1 MPYPKKYKRPDRW
14 CYISLAAVEV
24 ASLVVAAVGTTASIV
39 AKQQAAAEQENQFRQ
54 QQVQL
59 RLQQTDAESRRTDQL
74 RRIFGEQAA
83 SEVARGISLAAP
95 SFKDIQQQ
103 SFNAFNDDNRAE
115 SLSLSFKENA
125 LNSQIGATRAGANIG
140 SFAIAANAAAGALGS
155 MNLNNPNNIN
165 QTQTFQAGDELAR
178 ERAKGGFNTNIPGL
192 SP

>member
-1 MPYPKKYKRPDRW
+1 MSYPKKYKRPDRW
-14 CYISLAAVEV
+14 CYVSLAAVEV
-24 ASLVVAAVGTTASIV
+24 ASLVVAAAGATAGIV
-39 AKQQAAAEQENQFRQ
+39 AKQQAAAAQENQFRQ

-74 RRIFGEQAA
+74 RRIFGEEAA
-83 SEVARGISLAAP
+83 SEVARGISLASP
-95 SFKDIQQQ
+95 SFKAIQQQ

-125 LNSQIGATRAGANIG
+125 LNSQIDATRAGANIG

-165 QTQTFQAGDELAR
+165 NPITDAQAQQIKLPTP
-178 ERAKGGFNTNIPGL
+178 F
-192 SP
+192 S